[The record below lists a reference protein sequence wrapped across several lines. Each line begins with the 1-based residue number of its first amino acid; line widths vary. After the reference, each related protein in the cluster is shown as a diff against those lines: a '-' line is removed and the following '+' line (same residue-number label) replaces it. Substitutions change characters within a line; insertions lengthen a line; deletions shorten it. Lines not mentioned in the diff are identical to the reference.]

1 MTCPGIARRA
11 TVDDF
16 CTTLKGVGTAA
27 LLSSGDLLPGDLL
40 SGDLLS
46 GDPLSGDEEW

>member
-27 LLSSGDLLPGDLL
+27 LLPSGDLLPGDP
-40 SGDLLS
+40 LS

>member
-1 MTCPGIARRA
+1 MTCPGIARRS

-27 LLSSGDLLPGDLL
+27 LLSSGDLLPG
-40 SGDLLS
+40 GLLS

>member
-1 MTCPGIARRA
+1 MTCRGIARRA

-16 CTTLKGVGTAA
+16 CPTLKGVGTAA

-40 SGDLLS
+40 SGD
-46 GDPLSGDEEW
+46 PHSGDEEW

>member
-1 MTCPGIARRA
+1 MTGPGIVRRA

-27 LLSSGDLLPGDLL
+27 LLSSGDLLPG
-40 SGDLLS
+40 GLLS